1 MKEIKFMMHTKWE
14 NDFFFFKKIIEYNE
28 NFDLKQWIIS
38 WLFTLTKTWSL
49 NKRTLMIGVHAYDI

>member
-1 MKEIKFMMHTKWE
+1 MMHTKWE
-14 NDFFFFKKIIEYNE
+14 NDFFFLKKIIEYNE